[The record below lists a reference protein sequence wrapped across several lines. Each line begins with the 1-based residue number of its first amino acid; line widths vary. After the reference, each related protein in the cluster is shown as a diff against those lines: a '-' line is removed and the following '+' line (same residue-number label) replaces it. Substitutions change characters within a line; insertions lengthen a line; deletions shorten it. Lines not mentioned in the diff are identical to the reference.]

1 MIDPGHNGGNPLHR
15 AEIKRLVSAGKVTI
29 PCDTTG
35 TATASGYTEAAYN
48 LDVSARLASLLPWA
62 GATVIM
68 TRTANK
74 GWGPCIAKRAAIANQ
89 AHADVAIS
97 IHADGGPAGGRGF
110 YVIYPPSTKGLTD
123 DIATASRAL
132 ALDVRDAFRSGTK
145 MPYATFVGSKG
156 LDRRSDLGDLNLSDV
171 PKVVVETGN
180 MRNKADA
187 ALTRRPGV
195 SPARGRGPRSRYR
208 RLFHSLAG
216 LGADLMFLPV
226 DTQ

>member
-74 GWGPCIAKRAAIANQ
+74 GWGPCITKRAAIANQ

-156 LDRRSDLGDLNLSDV
+156 TRQALRPWRPELVRCPEGGGRDRQYAKQGR
-171 PKVVVETGN
+171 
-180 MRNKADA
+180 RRA
-187 ALTRRPGV
+187 ARRPGI